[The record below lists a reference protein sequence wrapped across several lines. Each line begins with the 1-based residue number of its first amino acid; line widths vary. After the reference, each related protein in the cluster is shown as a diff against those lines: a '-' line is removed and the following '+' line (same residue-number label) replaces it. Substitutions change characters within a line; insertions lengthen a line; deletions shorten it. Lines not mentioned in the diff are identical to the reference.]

1 MKSSTLRTLRIAIL
15 SSILILTVQMIAT
28 AFASDID
35 SKFVYKTEIRGAIQ
49 PSTASHLE
57 RMINDAEAS
66 TKVSAILIELN
77 TPGGMLEPTREIVS
91 DILSSE
97 VPVITFVSPS
107 GARAGSAGTFIVA
120 ASHIA
125 AMAPTTNIGAA
136 SPVGASGEELGETIK
151 NKVSQDAAALLRSIS
166 EQRGRP
172 SQELELTVTEARSY
186 TSSEAMELG
195 IIDIVSKNHTSLLE
209 EIDGFTVSTPSG
221 NLNMDTSDVEIQIF
235 KRTMLEKFLDAVGDP
250 NITFVLLTI
259 GSIALTL
266 EFIQPGILIG
276 AFIGI
281 LAISLAFAGMGQL
294 PVNWLAVALVFGA
307 FVLFFIETQAP
318 GLGLY
323 VAGGIICFVI
333 GSFLLFGNTT
343 MPGFERGIFGVNIWL
358 IGIVGT
364 ILTGSIIL
372 TLKALSEAVGKSMPS
387 HTSELIG
394 SVGIVRTPLRPLG
407 TVQVGS
413 DLWSAEMQDDRPSPD
428 IGDFVIVKDTD
439 GIKLSVLKK
448 DRD

>member
-1 MKSSTLRTLRIAIL
+1 
-15 SSILILTVQMIAT
+15 MIAT

-136 SPVGASGEELGETIK
+136 TPVGASGEELGETIK
-151 NKVSQDAAALLRSIS
+151 NKVSQDATALLRSIS

-221 NLNMDTSDVEIQIF
+221 NLTMDTADVEIQIF

-323 VAGGIICFVI
+323 VAGG
-333 GSFLLFGNTT
+333 
-343 MPGFERGIFGVNIWL
+343 
-358 IGIVGT
+358 
-364 ILTGSIIL
+364 
-372 TLKALSEAVGKSMPS
+372 
-387 HTSELIG
+387 
-394 SVGIVRTPLRPLG
+394 
-407 TVQVGS
+407 
-413 DLWSAEMQDDRPSPD
+413 
-428 IGDFVIVKDTD
+428 
-439 GIKLSVLKK
+439 
-448 DRD
+448 

>member
-1 MKSSTLRTLRIAIL
+1 MVV
-15 SSILILTVQMIAT
+15 LTMQIIGT
-28 AFASDID
+28 AFASEMDP
-35 SKFVYKTEIRGAIQ
+35 KFIYKTEIRGAIQ
-49 PSTASHLE
+49 PSTASHLK
-57 RMINDAEAS
+57 RMIGDAKSS
-66 TKVSAILIELN
+66 TRVSAILIELD

-91 DILSSE
+91 EILASE
-97 VPVITFVSPS
+97 VPVITYVSPS

-136 SPVGASGEELGETIK
+136 TPVGASGEELGETIK

-172 SQELELTVTEARSY
+172 SQALEMTVTEAKSY
-186 TSSEAMELG
+186 TSMEALELG
-195 IIDIVSKNHTSLLE
+195 IIDVISKNQISLLE
-209 EIDGFTVSTPSG
+209 EIDGFTVITPAG
-221 NLNMDTSDVEIQIF
+221 NITMETSNLKTQIF

-276 AFIGI
+276 GFIGI

-294 PVNWLAVALVFGA
+294 PVNWLAVALIFGA
-307 FVLFFIETQAP
+307 FVLFFVEAQAP
-318 GLGLY
+318 GIGLY
-323 VAGGIICFVI
+323 LCGGLICFVV
-333 GSFLLFGNTT
+333 GSFLLFGNIS
-343 MPGFERGIFGVNIWL
+343 MAGFDRGIFGVNLWL
-358 IGIVGT
+358 IGIVGV

-372 TLKALSEAVGKSMPS
+372 ALKALSEAIGKTMPS

-394 SVGIVRTPLRPLG
+394 AIGIVKTPLSPLG

-413 DLWSAEMQDDRPSPD
+413 ELWTAEMQDDRSSPA
-428 IGDFVIVKDTD
+428 IGDYVIVKNTD
-439 GIKLSVLKK
+439 GIKLSVLKQDK
-448 DRD
+448 DQS